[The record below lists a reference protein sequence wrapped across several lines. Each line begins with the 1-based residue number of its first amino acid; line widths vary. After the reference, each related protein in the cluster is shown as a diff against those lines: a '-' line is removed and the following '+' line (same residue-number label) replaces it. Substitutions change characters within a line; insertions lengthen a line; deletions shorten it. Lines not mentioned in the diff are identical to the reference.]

1 MLIDDFPSLLTLL
14 NLDDVGKGNGKGKK
28 ATSDDDDFFA
38 HTDSGS
44 EADSKSVKSSS
55 SRSSAS
61 SRQSIL
67 RDGDD
72 DVMEESDYDKP
83 KKSKAKSSKGKVEKS
98 TKPLAA
104 TSQANSGFLTS
115 AERREQGKKDEKKSN
130 EDPYSFLQNVK
141 DVRFC
146 SQSQQ
151 SECLLC
157 ISERWQETWRTWL
170 RSENTVYSSFC
181 VERIHSIRKTGN
193 FF

>member
-1 MLIDDFPSLLTLL
+1 LLIDDFPSLLTLL

-28 ATSDDDDFFA
+28 ATSDDDDFFV

-67 RDGDD
+67 RDDG

-193 FF
+193 LFS